1 MGYFRF
7 RRSIKILPGVRWN
20 IGKNST
26 SVSIGGRGLTY
37 TVGTKG
43 SRTTVGIP
51 GTGISYTQVHT
62 PKPASTIPPPPPP
75 PPASTT
81 PAPPPPPASITPPPP
96 APAPP
101 PSSSSPQNPPKRR
114 PSKIFYTLGCVMLA
128 IWLLNKVLDQST
140 PRSPASNAL
149 PTGGATA
156 GPTYTPTVRKALP
169 VEPAPPSSNA
179 LSADAA
185 TIKEWADRAEKR
197 AEEWRKQ
204 QDLRANAAPPSPYGA
219 PSAGPT
225 YTPTVR
231 KALPVEPTAAPSGS
245 PSTTP
250 LVATYRVVNDL
261 PKGILNLRE
270 GPGSAYRTLV
280 LIKAG
285 TGGIR
290 IGEGRYNG
298 PTLWRKIWVGPHTG
312 WVNQD
317 YLEAENPTP

>member
-75 PPASTT
+75 PPASIT
-81 PAPPPPPASITPPPP
+81 PPPPP

-101 PSSSSPQNPPKRR
+101 PSFSSPQNPPTRR

-128 IWLLNKVLDQST
+128 IWLLNKVFDQSVPT
-140 PRSPASNAL
+140 SPTSNAL
-149 PTGGATA
+149 PAGGATA

-169 VEPAPPSSNA
+169 VEPTRPSSNA
-179 LSADAA
+179 SSADTAA
-185 TIKEWADRAEKR
+185 IKEWVDRAAKR

-204 QDLRANAAPPSPYGA
+204 PDLRANAARPSPYDTS
-219 PSAGPT
+219 SAGPT

-231 KALPVEPTAAPSGS
+231 KALPVEPTATPSVAPS
-245 PSTTP
+245 PTP

-270 GPGSAYRTLV
+270 GPSSTSRV
-280 LIKAG
+280 SVEIRAG

-290 IGEGRYNG
+290 IGESHRNG